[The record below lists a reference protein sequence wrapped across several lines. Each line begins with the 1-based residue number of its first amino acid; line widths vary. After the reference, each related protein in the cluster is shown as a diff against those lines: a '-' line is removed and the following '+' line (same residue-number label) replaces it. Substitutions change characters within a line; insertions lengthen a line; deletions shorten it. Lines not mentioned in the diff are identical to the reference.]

1 MMSKFQQTPDM
12 HVIMILIIVNFMN
25 AKKIY
30 NESIICPV
38 SFLFL
43 NMIEKFILYYR

>member
-1 MMSKFQQTPDM
+1 MRLKFQQIPDM

-25 AKKIY
+25 AKKLH

-43 NMIEKFILYYR
+43 NMIEKFILNYR